1 MSGNSLRCSK
11 EDYRRSLKYW
21 EKIIFVFLILADQKM
36 CHVSIANIVI
46 GFTWLTLIPLEMANL
61 TEKLR
66 SSDLGKDLHL
76 NLSGHLELLE
86 VKFDGKSL
94 EPGHKFSKDQAIK
107 KKFVSLSKMKRKIFS
122 KQNDLNTFNNKNF
135 VFCFAVK

>member
-1 MSGNSLRCSK
+1 
-11 EDYRRSLKYW
+11 
-21 EKIIFVFLILADQKM
+21 M

-122 KQNDLNTFNNKNF
+122 EQNDLNTFNNKNF

>member
-1 MSGNSLRCSK
+1 
-11 EDYRRSLKYW
+11 
-21 EKIIFVFLILADQKM
+21 M

-46 GFTWLTLIPLEMANL
+46 GFTWLTLIPLEMANLSYL

-107 KKFVSLSKMKRKIFS
+107 KVFVSLSKIIRKFS
-122 KQNDLNTFNNKNF
+122 
-135 VFCFAVK
+135 VSEMI